1 MLRLLR
7 LLPFLLAATASSLL
21 RTEPCA
27 SSSTSTCE
35 LWPTPTTPNRSAFLG
50 RARQSL
56 DRMEAASR
64 DRGSGHRPAVAAAS
78 LPRVLDQALRPA
90 YPRSPARQRRDQSP
104 GQPNGRGESTLGRP
118 AYPCRAPQA
127 RHRPGRAH
135 RLPADAETSS
145 PAVTDLADIPHQ
157 PCPRSRFPRFLH

>member
-21 RTEPCA
+21 RTEPSA

-64 DRGSGHRPAVAAAS
+64 DRDSGHRPAVAAAS

-90 YPRSPARQRRDQSP
+90 HPRSPARQVGALCQDRRLSP
-104 GQPNGRGESTLGRP
+104 PPSAAAGARVLGFVAGRWAAFTAKTRPSSASSSESSEW
-118 AYPCRAPQA
+118 
-127 RHRPGRAH
+127 
-135 RLPADAETSS
+135 RLRRLRCTY
-145 PAVTDLADIPHQ
+145 
-157 PCPRSRFPRFLH
+157 RSRIHRR